1 MLDSFCQRCGIE
13 QSKVVVVNPG
23 DLPVGSPAL
32 LAAPLGAAERRI
44 DDQRVAAL
52 IYLTSSQAFK
62 INRLGRRRR
71 QVRDKLTNGGQ
82 RTMVVKIKVPPFG
95 KLMKRLGL
103 WASS

>member
-1 MLDSFCQRCGIE
+1 MLDSSCQRCGIE
-13 QSKVVVVNPG
+13 ESKVVVINPG

-32 LAAPLGAAERRI
+32 LATPLGAAERRI